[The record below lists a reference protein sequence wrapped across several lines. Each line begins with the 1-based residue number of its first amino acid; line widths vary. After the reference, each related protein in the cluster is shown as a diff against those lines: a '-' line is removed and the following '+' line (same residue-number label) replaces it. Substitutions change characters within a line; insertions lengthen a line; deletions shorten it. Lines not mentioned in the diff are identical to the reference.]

1 MKLRPLTIAIA
12 ALVIALVIGFL
23 INQKSQKPNTQPAG
37 TPEPIEQT
45 RSTKSEPRDPRDP
58 RTPGGINASQGDE
71 QSIPPQY
78 GRLFGRYLGDDS
90 ITIEQAADGL
100 LAMAA
105 DPEAPLHVRSEALEH
120 ALNLTDDKDFEK
132 VNTILTSQEAVIPEP
147 LLQTVL
153 NDSYNRVHITQVET
167 AIRVLTGDYSEEF
180 KEEALE
186 LLEFHTDEQHGD
198 NIDAWLQAVEV
209 YRQQNAQQLEEEIIE
224 EDLDDE

>member
-23 INQKSQKPNTQPAG
+23 INQKSQEPNTQPAG

-58 RTPGGINASQGDE
+58 RTPGGINASQGEE
-71 QSIPPQY
+71 QAIPAQY
-78 GRLFGRYLGDDS
+78 GRLFARYLGDDS

-132 VNTILTSQEAVIPEP
+132 VNTILTSQETVIPEP

-167 AIRVLTGDYSEEF
+167 AFRILTGDYSDEIT
-180 KEEALE
+180 EEALE

-198 NIDAWLQAVEV
+198 NIEAWQQAVQV
-209 YRQQNAQQLEEEIIE
+209 YRQQNPQQAEEEIIE
-224 EDLDDE
+224 EDLDEE

>member
-1 MKLRPLTIAIA
+1 MKLKPVTIAIA
-12 ALVIALVIGFL
+12 VLVAALAIGFL
-23 INQKSQKPNTQPAG
+23 IKQKSREQSSQPA
-37 TPEPIEQT
+37 EALESLEQA
-45 RSTKSEPRDPRDP
+45 RSAKSDPRDPREP
-58 RTPGGINASQGDE
+58 RTPGGIDASQGEE
-71 QSIPPQY
+71 QPIPPQY
-78 GRLFGRYLGDDS
+78 GRLFARYLGDDS

-120 ALNLTDDKDFEK
+120 ALNLTADQDFEK
-132 VNTILTSQEAVIPEP
+132 VNTILSSQEATIPEP

-167 AIRVLTGDYSEEF
+167 AIRVLTGDYSEEI

-186 LLEFHTDEQHGD
+186 LLEFHTDEQHGN
-198 NIDAWLQAVEV
+198 NIDAWLQAVEN

-224 EDLDDE
+224 DDLDAE